1 MKIITLIENT
11 SCDERFACEHG
22 LSLYIE
28 TARHKILFDA
38 GKSGAFAVNAGKLG
52 VDLSAVDIAVLSH
65 GHYDHGGGLAEFM
78 QQNSRA
84 PIYLSKYAFEAHLNA
99 TGRDIGLNKALQQ
112 SDRLI
117 FTDAE
122 LVIDEEL
129 ALYTCND
136 RARPFA
142 MPPCGLSM
150 VEKGERVPEDFRHEQ
165 YLLIRENGRRVL
177 ISGCSHKGI
186 LNIAEW
192 FRPDVLIGGFHFMEV
207 GTTGDDAK
215 FITDAAQKLCAHQ
228 TQYYTG
234 HCTGQEQ
241 YRLLKS
247 LMGSR
252 VQSISSGDVLE
263 L

>member
-28 TARHKILFDA
+28 TARHRILFDM
-38 GKSGAFAVNAGKLG
+38 GKTDAFAANASKLG

-78 QQNSRA
+78 RRNSRA
-84 PIYLSKYAFEAHLNA
+84 PIYLSRYAFEAHLNA

-129 ALYTCND
+129 ALYTCNN

-142 MPPCGLSM
+142 MPACGLSM
-150 VEKGERVPEDFRHEQ
+150 VENGERVPEDFRHEQ

-177 ISGCSHKGI
+177 ISGCSHKH
-186 LNIAEW
+186 
-192 FRPDVLIGGFHFMEV
+192 P
-207 GTTGDDAK
+207 
-215 FITDAAQKLCAHQ
+215 Q
-228 TQYYTG
+228 
-234 HCTGQEQ
+234 HC
-241 YRLLKS
+241 
-247 LMGSR
+247 R
-252 VQSISSGDVLE
+252 VV
-263 L
+263 